1 MSHVNYLN
9 TINST
14 NSMNSITIYNT
25 LNHTDMFN
33 PLDCPKEECGIIGVH
48 SVGYQAARKAYFG
61 LYALQHRG
69 QESSGIA
76 SAGNVSDTM
85 IHYHK
90 AMGLVSQ
97 IYNESVLRDLP
108 GEMAIGHNRY
118 STTGD
123 SSPRNAAPH
132 VIDTLDGMLAVAH
145 NGNITNA
152 ASLRQDLLARGVGLV
167 TTTDSELLT
176 LLLAMPLTE
185 TGQDTIKKNSA
196 YLDSNQTRVDPVFI
210 RLKHLQSVAQ
220 GAYSL
225 LVLTANAIYAT
236 RDSLGLRP
244 LCLGVAT
251 DEQGRVMHVVSSESC
266 ALQPIGASFVRDI
279 QAGEIIRIDHL
290 GVTVLQKGISHK
302 PKALCVFEYV
312 YFARPDSIIEE
323 RSVNTVRQE
332 MGRKL
337 WQQAP
342 VDADVVVGVPDSA
355 VPCALGLA
363 QASGIPYVEGLT
375 KNRYIGRTFI
385 QPDDALRKLGVKLK
399 FTALADNIVGKRIIL
414 VDDSIVRGNTVA
426 PLIALLREAGAK
438 EVHVRVSSPPIKH
451 PCFMGVDMASR
462 SEMIANRFEN
472 ESAIARHVGAD
483 SLVYLNVET
492 MESSVQSCGKGNAS
506 VVGLCNACFT
516 GIYPLNLP
524 VDSDKFEGFT
534 SHCEAIIR

>member
-1 MSHVNYLN
+1 
-9 TINST
+9 
-14 NSMNSITIYNT
+14 
-25 LNHTDMFN
+25 MFD
-33 PLDCPKEECGIIGVH
+33 LDALDRLDKPHEECGIVGIH
-48 SVGYQAARKAYFG
+48 SAGAQAARKAYFG
-61 LYALQHRG
+61 LFALQHRG

-76 SAGNVSDTM
+76 SAQGDT
-85 IHYHK
+85 IHHHK

-97 IYNESVLRDLP
+97 IYNETVLRDLP
-108 GEMAIGHNRY
+108 GDMAIGHNRY

-152 ASLRQDLLARGVGLV
+152 ADLRKDLLTRGVGLV

-176 LLLAMPLTE
+176 LLLAMPLPDKTQ
-185 TGQDTIKKNSA
+185 GA
-196 YLDSNQTRVDPVFI
+196 DPVLT

-225 LVLTANAIYAT
+225 LVLTPEAIYAT
-236 RDSLGLRP
+236 RDALGLRP
-244 LCLGVAT
+244 LCLGVAQADDGST
-251 DEQGRVMHVVSSESC
+251 MHVVASESC
-266 ALQPIGASFVRDI
+266 ALQPVGAQFVRDI
-279 QAGEIIRIDHL
+279 QAGEIVKIDGS
-290 GVTVLQKGISHK
+290 GVTVLQSGVADK
-302 PKALCVFEYV
+302 PRALCVFEYV
-312 YFARPDSIIEE
+312 YFARPDSTIEA

-332 MGRKL
+332 MGRRL
-337 WQQAP
+337 WAQAP
-342 VDADVVVGVPDSA
+342 VEADVIVGVPDSA
-355 VPCALGLA
+355 IPCALGMA

-399 FTALADNIVGKRIIL
+399 FTALADNIAGKRIIL

-462 SEMIANRFEN
+462 QEMIANRFDVQ
-472 ESAIARHVGAD
+472 AIAAHVGAD
-483 SLVYLNVET
+483 SLVYLDVAT
-492 MESSVQSCGKGNAS
+492 MEGSVQSCGKGGAAN
-506 VVGLCNACFT
+506 VGLCNACFT
-516 GIYPLNLP
+516 GNYPLSLP
-524 VDSDKFEGFT
+524 AGPNGFEGF
-534 SHCEAIIR
+534 SSPSYGCEGLNT

>member
-1 MSHVNYLN
+1 MTDLNHLNYLN
-9 TINST
+9 TID
-14 NSMNSITIYNT
+14 T
-25 LNHTDMFN
+25 LDS
-33 PLDCPKEECGIIGVH
+33 PKDECGIIGVH
-48 SVGYQAARKAYFG
+48 SMGYQAARKAYFG

-76 SAGNVSDTM
+76 SAGNVSDNTV
-85 IHYHK
+85 HYHK

-97 IYNESVLRDLP
+97 IYNENVLRELP
-108 GEMAIGHNRY
+108 GYMAIGHNRY

-123 SSPRNAAPH
+123 SSSRNAAPH

-152 ASLRQDLLARGVGLV
+152 AKLRQDLLMRGVGLV

-176 LLLAMPLTE
+176 LLLAMPLPAVA
-185 TGQDTIKKNSA
+185 DNP
-196 YLDSNQTRVDPVFI
+196 SNASTSDLNKVAIDPVLT
-210 RLKHLQSVAQ
+210 RLKHLQTVAQ

-225 LVLTANAIYAT
+225 LVLTSNAIYAT
-236 RDSLGLRP
+236 RDALGLRP
-244 LCLGVAT
+244 LCLGVST

-266 ALQPIGASFVRDI
+266 ALQPVGATFVRDI
-279 QAGEIIRIDHL
+279 QAGEIVRIDHS
-290 GVTVLQKGISHK
+290 GVTILQAGIADK

-312 YFARPDSIIEE
+312 YFARPDSTIEA
-323 RSVNTVRQE
+323 RSINTVRQE

-337 WQQAP
+337 WEQAP
-342 VDADVVVGVPDSA
+342 VEADVVVGVPDSA

-462 SEMIANRFEN
+462 NDMIANRFEN
-472 ESAIARHVGAD
+472 EHAIAQFVGAD
-483 SLVYLNVET
+483 SLVYLNVDT
-492 MESSVQSCGKGNAS
+492 MEAAVQSCGKNNAGP
-506 VVGLCNACFT
+506 VGLCNACFT
-516 GIYPLNLP
+516 GYYPLDLP
-524 VDSDKFEGFT
+524 AKDGEFEGFT
-534 SHCEAIIR
+534 SGCEAVLK

>member
-1 MSHVNYLN
+1 MFDLDSLD
-9 TINST
+9 SLG
-14 NSMNSITIYNT
+14 SLDRLDT
-25 LNHTDMFN
+25 LDQ
-33 PLDCPKEECGIIGVH
+33 LDRPREECGIIGVH
-48 SVGYQAARKAYFG
+48 AKGAQAARKAYFG

-76 SAGNVSDTM
+76 SAEGDK
-85 IHYHK
+85 IHHHK

-97 IYNESVLRDLP
+97 IYNETILRDLP
-108 GEMAIGHNRY
+108 GAMAVGHNRY

-152 ASLRQDLLARGVGLV
+152 ADLRQDLLARGVGLV

-176 LLLAMPLTE
+176 LLLAMPLPDKS
-185 TGQDTIKKNSA
+185 GG
-196 YLDSNQTRVDPVFI
+196 VDPVFT

-225 LVLTANAIYAT
+225 LVLTPKAIYAT
-236 RDSLGLRP
+236 RDALGLRP

-251 DEQGRVMHVVSSESC
+251 DEAGHTMHVVASESC
-266 ALQPIGASFVRDI
+266 ALQPVGAQFVRDI
-279 QAGEIIRIDHL
+279 EAGEIVRIDDA
-290 GVTVLQKGISHK
+290 GVTVLQAGASRK

-312 YFARPDSIIEE
+312 YFARPDSTIEA

-337 WQQAP
+337 WLQAP
-342 VDADVVVGVPDSA
+342 VQADVVVGVPDSA

-399 FTALADNIVGKRIIL
+399 FTALADNIAGKRIIL

-462 SEMIANRFEN
+462 QEMIANRFDVN
-472 ESAIARHVGAD
+472 AIAQHVGAD
-483 SLVYLNVET
+483 SLVYLEVDT
-492 MESSVQSCGKGNAS
+492 MEASVQSCGKNGAAK
-506 VVGLCNACFT
+506 VGLCNACFT
-516 GIYPLNLP
+516 GHYPLSLP
-524 VDSDKFEGFT
+524 AGPNGFEGFT
-534 SHCEAIIR
+534 SAACESLPT

>member
-1 MSHVNYLN
+1 
-9 TINST
+9 
-14 NSMNSITIYNT
+14 
-25 LNHTDMFN
+25 MFD
-33 PLDCPKEECGIIGVH
+33 LDALDRLDKPNEECGIVGIH
-48 SVGYQAARKAYFG
+48 SKGAQAARKAYFG
-61 LYALQHRG
+61 LFALQHRG

-76 SAGNVSDTM
+76 SAEADK
-85 IHYHK
+85 IHFHK

-97 IYNESVLRDLP
+97 IYNEPVLKELP

-152 ASLRQDLLARGVGLV
+152 ADLRKDLLARGIGLV

-176 LLLAMPLTE
+176 LLLAMPVVGGKTA
-185 TGQDTIKKNSA
+185 G
-196 YLDSNQTRVDPVFI
+196 DPVLT
-210 RLKHLQSVAQ
+210 RLKHLQAVAQ

-225 LVLTANAIYAT
+225 LVLTPKAIYAT
-236 RDSLGLRP
+236 RDALGLRP
-244 LCLGVAT
+244 LCLGMAKG
-251 DEQGRVMHVVSSESC
+251 ENGAVMHVVASESC
-266 ALQPIGASFVRDI
+266 ALQPVGATFVRDI
-279 QAGEIIRIDHL
+279 RAGEIVRIDDT
-290 GVTVLQKGISHK
+290 GVTVLQAGVAEK

-312 YFARPDSIIEE
+312 YFARPDSTIES

-332 MGRKL
+332 MGRQL
-337 WQQAP
+337 WAQAP
-342 VDADVVVGVPDSA
+342 VEADVVVGVPDSA
-355 VPCALGLA
+355 IPCALGLA

-399 FTALADNIVGKRIIL
+399 FTALADNIAGKRVIL

-438 EVHVRVSSPPIKH
+438 EVHVRVSSAPIKH

-462 SEMIANRFEN
+462 QEMIANRFSEH
-472 ESAIARHVGAD
+472 EIAAHVGAD
-483 SLVYLNVET
+483 SLVYLNVDV
-492 MESSVQSCGKGNAS
+492 MEQSVQSCDKNKGNAS
-506 VVGLCNACFT
+506 AGKVGLCNACFT
-516 GIYPLNLP
+516 GNYPLSLP
-524 VDSDKFEGFT
+524 AGPDGFEGFV
-534 SHCEAIIR
+534 SGCESLPT

>member
-1 MSHVNYLN
+1 
-9 TINST
+9 
-14 NSMNSITIYNT
+14 
-25 LNHTDMFN
+25 MFD
-33 PLDCPKEECGIIGVH
+33 LDSLDRPKEECGIVGIH
-48 SVGYQAARKAYFG
+48 SKGSQAARKAYFG
-61 LYALQHRG
+61 LFALQHRG

-76 SAGNVSDTM
+76 SAGGQDAGDTV
-85 IHYHK
+85 HYHK

-97 IYNESVLRDLP
+97 IYNEPVLKELP

-152 ASLRQDLLARGVGLV
+152 ADLRKDLLARGIGLV

-176 LLLAMPLTE
+176 LLLAMPVV
-185 TGQDTIKKNSA
+185 GGASA
-196 YLDSNQTRVDPVFI
+196 DDPVLT
-210 RLKHLQSVAQ
+210 RLKHLQAVAQ

-225 LVLTANAIYAT
+225 LVLTPKAIYAT
-236 RDSLGLRP
+236 RDALGLRP
-244 LCLGVAT
+244 LCLGIAKS
-251 DEQGRVMHVVSSESC
+251 DDGAVMHVVASESC
-266 ALQPIGASFVRDI
+266 ALQPVGATFIRDI
-279 QAGEIIRIDHL
+279 QAGEIVRIDDA
-290 GVTVLQKGISHK
+290 GVTVLQAGVAEK

-312 YFARPDSIIEE
+312 YFARPDSTIEA

-332 MGRKL
+332 MGRQL
-337 WQQAP
+337 WAQAP
-342 VDADVVVGVPDSA
+342 VEADVVVGVPDSA
-355 VPCALGLA
+355 IPCALGLA

-399 FTALADNIVGKRIIL
+399 FTALADNIAGKRIIL

-462 SEMIANRFEN
+462 QEMIANRFSEH
-472 ESAIARHVGAD
+472 EIAAHVGAD
-483 SLVYLNVET
+483 SLVYLNVDV
-492 MESSVQSCGKGNAS
+492 MEQSVQSCGKNGANK
-506 VVGLCNACFT
+506 VGLCNACFT
-516 GIYPLNLP
+516 GNYPLSLP
-524 VDSDKFEGFT
+524 AGPNGFEGFV
-534 SHCEAIIR
+534 SGCESLPT

>member
-1 MSHVNYLN
+1 MTDLN
-9 TINST
+9 DIDTI
-14 NSMNSITIYNT
+14 
-25 LNHTDMFN
+25 
-33 PLDCPKEECGIIGVH
+33 DCPKEECGIIGVH

-76 SAGNVSDTM
+76 SAGNADDKTV
-85 IHYHK
+85 HYHK

-97 IYNESVLRDLP
+97 IYNENVLRELP
-108 GEMAIGHNRY
+108 GYMAIGHNRY

-152 ASLRQDLLARGVGLV
+152 AELRQDLLARGVGLV

-176 LLLAMPLTE
+176 LLLAMPLPVTS
-185 TGQDTIKKNSA
+185 TQSSDLNAAPI
-196 YLDSNQTRVDPVFI
+196 DPVLT

-236 RDSLGLRP
+236 RDALGLRP
-244 LCLGVAT
+244 LCLGVST

-266 ALQPIGASFVRDI
+266 ALQPVGATFVRDI
-279 QAGEIIRIDHL
+279 QAGEIIKIDHA
-290 GVTVLQKGISHK
+290 GVTVLQAGVADK

-312 YFARPDSIIEE
+312 YFARPDSTIEA

-399 FTALADNIVGKRIIL
+399 FTALADNIAGKRIIL

-462 SEMIANRFEN
+462 RDMIANRFEN
-472 ESAIARHVGAD
+472 ESAIARYVGAD
-483 SLVYLNVET
+483 SLVYLNVDT
-492 MESSVQSCGKGNAS
+492 MESAVQSCAKNNAGQ
-506 VVGLCNACFT
+506 VGLCNACFT
-516 GIYPLNLP
+516 GQYPLDLP
-524 VDSDKFEGFT
+524 AGKDGFEGFT
-534 SHCEAIIR
+534 SGCEAIKK

>member
-1 MSHVNYLN
+1 
-9 TINST
+9 
-14 NSMNSITIYNT
+14 
-25 LNHTDMFN
+25 MFD
-33 PLDCPKEECGIIGVH
+33 LDSLDRPKEECGIIGVH
-48 SVGYQAARKAYFG
+48 SKGFQAARKAYFG
-61 LYALQHRG
+61 LFALQHRG

-76 SAGNVSDTM
+76 SAEGDK

-97 IYNESVLRDLP
+97 IYNEPVLKELP

-152 ASLRQDLLARGVGLV
+152 ADLRKDLLARGIGLV

-176 LLLAMPLTE
+176 LLLAMPVVGGATA
-185 TGQDTIKKNSA
+185 G
-196 YLDSNQTRVDPVFI
+196 DPVLT
-210 RLKHLQSVAQ
+210 RLKHLQTVAQ

-225 LVLTANAIYAT
+225 LVLTPKAIYAT
-236 RDSLGLRP
+236 RDVLGLRP
-244 LCLGVAT
+244 LCLGVAK
-251 DEQGRVMHVVSSESC
+251 DEQGNTMHVVASESC
-266 ALQPIGASFVRDI
+266 ALQPVGATFVRDI
-279 QAGEIIRIDHL
+279 QAGEIVLIDHA
-290 GVTVLQKGISHK
+290 GVTVLQAGAGDK

-312 YFARPDSIIEE
+312 YFARPDSTIEA

-337 WQQAP
+337 WVQAP
-342 VDADVVVGVPDSA
+342 VEADVIVGVPDSA
-355 VPCALGLA
+355 IPCALGMA

-399 FTALADNIVGKRIIL
+399 FTALADNIAGKRVIL

-462 SEMIANRFEN
+462 EEMIANRFSEH
-472 ESAIARHVGAD
+472 EIAAHVGAD
-483 SLVYLNVET
+483 SLVYLNVDV
-492 MESSVQSCGKGNAS
+492 MEQSVQSCGKNGAS
-506 VVGLCNACFT
+506 NVGLCNACFT
-516 GIYPLNLP
+516 GNYPLSLP
-524 VDSDKFEGFT
+524 AGPNGFEGFV
-534 SHCEAIIR
+534 SGCEGLPT